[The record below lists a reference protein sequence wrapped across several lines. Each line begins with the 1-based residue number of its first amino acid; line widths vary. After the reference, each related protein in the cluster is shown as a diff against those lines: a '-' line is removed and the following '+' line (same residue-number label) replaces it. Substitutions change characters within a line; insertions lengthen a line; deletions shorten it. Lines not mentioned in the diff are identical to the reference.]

1 VTASKKKNFEETE
14 VLTSMTTLAAITA
27 RNPMIFIAR
36 MPFRMM

>member
-27 RNPMIFIAR
+27 RNPMMFIAR